1 MISRHPPW
9 TVSLNNPCGCLS
21 CHPGWVRTREN
32 SLRLKDWELWLVW
45 RGKGWMRTR
54 ERTFSLLPGF
64 CALMRP
70 GGIYDAGHDD
80 AHPLGITYIHFHLR
94 EEEPAACGRVPAL
107 QSWPEFYQVHDL
119 DYLEAVTR
127 RIVQL
132 WRDAPGPATELLR
145 AVLSDLLQRPALRF
159 GVSSL
164 PIHHQRRIA
173 EMIAAIHAQPGSLPS
188 VKAMAQGMNMSP
200 EHFSRVFHKVTG
212 QSPRDFLLHTRLMRA
227 RHLLA
232 ETDLSIADIAEQ
244 LGYAD
249 LFFFSRQFKQKVG
262 IPPSVYRIKGLKA
275 TD

>member
-1 MISRHPPW
+1 
-9 TVSLNNPCGCLS
+9 
-21 CHPGWVRTREN
+21 
-32 SLRLKDWELWLVW
+32 
-45 RGKGWMRTR
+45 MRTR
-54 ERTFSLLPGF
+54 ERTFTLLPGF

-80 AHPLGITYIHFHLR
+80 ANPLGITYIHFDLIGKGGGAPSP
-94 EEEPAACGRVPAL
+94 PAAL
-107 QSWPEFYQVHDL
+107 QSWPEFFQLHDL

-132 WRDAPGPATELLR
+132 WRDAPQPATELLK
-145 AVLSDLLQRPALRF
+145 AVLSDLLQRPSLRF
-159 GVSSL
+159 DDDTPPS
-164 PIHHQRRIA
+164 HHQGRIA
-173 EMIAAIHAQPGSLPS
+173 ELIAAIHANPGPLPA
-188 VKAMAQGMNMSP
+188 VREMARTMMMSP

-232 ETDLSIADIAEQ
+232 ETDLSMAEIAEQ

-262 IPPSVYRIKGLKA
+262 IPPSTYRIKGLK
-275 TD
+275 DH

>member
-1 MISRHPPW
+1 
-9 TVSLNNPCGCLS
+9 
-21 CHPGWVRTREN
+21 
-32 SLRLKDWELWLVW
+32 
-45 RGKGWMRTR
+45 MRTR

-70 GGIYDAGHDD
+70 GGIYDAGQDD
-80 AHPLGITYIHFHLR
+80 AHPLGITYIHFNLN
-94 EEEPAACGRVPAL
+94 EEGSATSAL
-107 QSWPEFYQVHDL
+107 PSWPEFYQVHDL
-119 DYLEAVTR
+119 DYMEALTR

-132 WRDAPGPATELLR
+132 WRDAPQPATELLK

-188 VKAMAQGMNMSP
+188 VKDMAQRMNMSP

-212 QSPRDFLLHTRLMRA
+212 QSPRDFLLHTRMMRA

-262 IPPSVYRIKGLKA
+262 TPPSVYRIKGLKSSP
-275 TD
+275 